1 MILFFVSSSSQ
12 YINSTTIFS
21 PTKRQIN
28 EKILT
33 IQQCRGCFARVRF
46 ETFHL
51 ELELSNFRVGL
62 AQFGV
67 ELVIIIL

>member
-1 MILFFVSSSSQ
+1 MILFLPHH
-12 YINSTTIFS
+12 NTSTQLLFS
-21 PTKRQIN
+21 LPQKRKIDK
-28 EKILT
+28 KILT

-51 ELELSNFRVGL
+51 ELELPNFRVGF

>member
-1 MILFFVSSSSQ
+1 MILFLPRH
-12 YINSTTIFS
+12 NTSTRLLFS
-21 PTKRQIN
+21 LPQKRKIN
-28 EKILT
+28 ENIST
-33 IQQCRGCFARVRF
+33 VQQCRGCFARVRF

-51 ELELSNFRVGL
+51 ELELPNFRVGL